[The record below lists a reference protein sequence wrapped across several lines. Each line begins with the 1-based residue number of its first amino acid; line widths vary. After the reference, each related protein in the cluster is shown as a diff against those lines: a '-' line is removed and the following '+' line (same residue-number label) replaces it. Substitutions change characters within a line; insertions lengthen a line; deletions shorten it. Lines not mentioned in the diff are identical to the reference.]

1 LLVKPVRVTVCA
13 ILIVASATALGSRA
27 PVRELSMSQRSS
39 LEPTTNPRQL
49 RALQLLE
56 RRKAGVA
63 PRVRFEWDA
72 VAGARRY
79 ELTGRWTSAPSWAIQ
94 SANHRVTAQNATVWA
109 SHRVAFE
116 LSIPE
121 GTHSWSVVALFG
133 PDEHGDFN
141 HPTSLSFDVR

>member
-1 LLVKPVRVTVCA
+1 LLVSPVRATVRT
-13 ILIVASATALGSRA
+13 ILIVASATLLGSHA
-27 PVRELSMSQRSS
+27 PVREPSTPQRSS
-39 LEPTTNPRQL
+39 RDVATNPTRL

-72 VAGARRY
+72 VPGARRY
-79 ELTGRWTSAPSWAIQ
+79 ALTGRWTSPPSWAIQ
-94 SANHRVTAQNATVWA
+94 STIQHVTRQNATVWD
-109 SHRVAFE
+109 SQRVAFE

-133 PDEHGDFN
+133 PSERGDFD
-141 HPTSLSFDVR
+141 HPTSVSFEIR